1 MKAAGISMPMFFFGT
16 LMDADVLALVL
27 GHSLDAVRTEPALV
41 RGVRR
46 VHVAGRSYPMLRP
59 HPGGRVEGHL
69 VGGLTPL
76 DRARLAYYEGWEY
89 DVGTIAAIDSAGRMV
104 TAGIYVCP
112 PQIQADERVWRL
124 DRWQSVHKSVYLPR
138 LRLLMDGFDP
148 AATGNDGAK
157 RPPMAPGAMR
167 GRRSAG

>member
-1 MKAAGISMPMFFFGT
+1 MSGMTMPMFFFGT

-27 GHSLDAVRTEPALV
+27 GHSLETVRIEPASV

-69 VGGLTPL
+69 VGGLTVQ

-89 DVGTIAAIDSAGRMV
+89 DVGPVDVADAAGRTVRAEM
-104 TAGIYVCP
+104 YVCP
-112 PQIQADERVWRL
+112 PHIQSDARVWRL
-124 DRWQSVHKSVYLPR
+124 DRWQCVHKGGYLPR
-138 LRLLMDGFDP
+138 LRLLMAGYDP
-148 AATGNDGAK
+148 AATGNDGAR
-157 RPPMAPGAMR
+157 RPPMAPGATR
-167 GRRSAG
+167 GRRTAG